1 METARLGALTA
12 EPNERHRAR
21 SSPYAA
27 SGIGHALYEMALDL
41 SYQRPENGA
50 SGPYEALPDDDLEV
64 GAHRHADKRQ
74 ALRKRA
80 TRHVEAKP

>member
-41 SYQRPENGA
+41 SYQRPEDGA
-50 SGPYEALPDDDLEV
+50 SGAYEAPPDDLEV
-64 GAHRHADKRQ
+64 VGARRPPKAR
-74 ALRKRA
+74 AGPGKRA
-80 TRHVEAKP
+80 ARRLEAMP